1 MVSATIKTAK
11 HMRRFARFG
20 NHLYN
25 SKNVKN
31 TSEGVLLLVK
41 LQALV
46 KITLVHG
53 YFSHFLIYTN
63 NKSREALH
71 NWLAQVNSLV
81 PGVH

>member
-1 MVSATIKTAK
+1 MG
-11 HMRRFARFG
+11 RFARFG

-25 SKNVKN
+25 LKNVKN

-41 LQALV
+41 LQALI
-46 KITLVHG
+46 KITLLHG
-53 YFSHFLIYTN
+53 YFSHFLNYTDDT
-63 NKSREALH
+63 KSREALH